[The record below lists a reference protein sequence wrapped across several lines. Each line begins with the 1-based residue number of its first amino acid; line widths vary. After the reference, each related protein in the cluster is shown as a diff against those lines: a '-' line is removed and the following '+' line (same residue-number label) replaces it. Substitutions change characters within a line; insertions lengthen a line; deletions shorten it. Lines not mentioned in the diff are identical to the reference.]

1 MEYFI
6 LGCIISIAAYQAF
19 QIGIRE
25 GAERT
30 IRKLHEEKIISVDRG
45 GEISP
50 NMFYKKDKV

>member
-1 MEYFI
+1 MEYLI
-6 LGCIISIAAYQAF
+6 LAVEISVAAYQSF
-19 QIGIRE
+19 QIGKRE

-30 IRKLHEEKIISVDRG
+30 IQKLHEKKIISVDRG

>member
-1 MEYFI
+1 MEYLI
-6 LGCIISIAAYQAF
+6 LSVVIAVAAYQSF

-30 IRKLHEEKIISVDRG
+30 IRKLHEEKIISVARG

-50 NMFYKKDKV
+50 NMFYKKR

>member
-1 MEYFI
+1 MEYVI

-30 IRKLHEEKIISVDRG
+30 IRKLHEEKIIIVKKDG
-45 GEISP
+45 DISP
-50 NMFYKKDKV
+50 NKLYKL

>member
-1 MEYFI
+1 MEYLI
-6 LGCIISIAAYQAF
+6 LAVVISVAAYQSF

-30 IRKLHEEKIISVDRG
+30 IQKLHEKKIISVDRG

>member
-25 GAERT
+25 GAERAV
-30 IRKLHEEKIISVDRG
+30 KHLHTAKIISYDNKGNIV
-45 GEISP
+45 P
-50 NMFYKKDKV
+50 NKFFNV

>member
-1 MEYFI
+1 MEYLI
-6 LGCIISIAAYQAF
+6 LAVVIAVAAYQSF
-19 QIGIRE
+19 QIGVRE

-30 IRKLHEEKIISVDRG
+30 IRKLHEEKIISVARG

>member
-1 MEYFI
+1 MEYLI
-6 LGCIISIAAYQAF
+6 LAVVIAVAAYQAV

-30 IRKLHEEKIISVDRG
+30 IRKLHEKKIISVDRG